1 MFKVARLKLTA
12 WYLLIIMGVSVF
24 FSLGMYR
31 IMTAELHRAERMQR
45 LRFEENFPLPPLPV
59 EEIKDRIKLSLLL
72 TNLIILGGSA
82 ALAWLLSGK
91 TLQPI
96 KEMVD
101 EQNRFISD
109 ASHELKTPLTA
120 LKAEIEVNL
129 RNKKM
134 NLSQTQ
140 KLLQSNLEEV
150 NKLQKL
156 SENLL
161 ELSQNQSLSHE
172 KADLKTISG
181 EAVRKIKFL
190 AVGKQIKIINKIN
203 GDVKGDKEALTEL
216 LVILLENAVKYS
228 PAKTKINLSS
238 IKTNNNLTVEVKDQ
252 GGGISEKD
260 LPHIFDR
267 FYRTDKSRTK
277 IQTNGYGLGLAIAKK
292 IMDQHHG
299 TIKAASQINKGTTFK
314 LVFSL

>member
-1 MFKVARLKLTA
+1 
-12 WYLLIIMGVSVF
+12 MGISVF
-24 FSLGMYR
+24 FSIGIYQLTT
-31 IMTAELHRAERMQR
+31 IELNRAERMQR
-45 LRFEENFPLPPLPV
+45 PRLLEAHFALAPLPI
-59 EEIKDRIKLSLLL
+59 EEIKHRIKVSLII
-72 TNLIILGGSA
+72 TNLVILGGSA

-91 TLQPI
+91 TLKPI

-129 RNKKM
+129 RDKRM
-134 NLSQTQ
+134 SLGQAQ
-140 KLLQSNLEEV
+140 KLLRSNLEEV

-161 ELSQNQSLSHE
+161 ELSQPE
-172 KADLKTISG
+172 KLKLETVDLKSVSE

-190 AVGKQIKIINKIN
+190 AAKKQIKIENKIK
-203 GDVKGDKEALTEL
+203 GKVKGNKEALIEL
-216 LVILLENAVKYS
+216 LVILLDNAVKYS
-228 PAKTKINLSS
+228 PQKSS
-238 IKTNNNLTVEVKDQ
+238 IFLSAAKTNNNLTVAVKDQ
-252 GGGISEKD
+252 GVGISEKD

-267 FYRTDKSRTK
+267 FYRVDKARSK
-277 IQTNGYGLGLAIAKK
+277 NQSSGYGLGLAIAKK
-292 IMDQHHG
+292 IMDQHNG
-299 TIKAASQINKGTTFK
+299 VIKAESKINQGTNFK